1 MQFEKAYKGI
11 TNIFAAE
18 MISVCTAILVAVTAV
33 MTFFGVSND
42 AVLSAAGVLAIVM
55 GVLAFVAFIL
65 QLVGTSQA
73 GKDEPRFTKAL
84 ACILLGILASL
95 VGTILQSVK
104 LGAYTP
110 ICNAVGELCKIFV
123 TFFVITGII
132 SLAETVGDDKVRDH
146 GVRNLKL
153 ILGLYIAAFVLHL
166 LGAVLG
172 LVNNESAAQVLGLI
186 GMVASIATSLVSIVA
201 YLYYLD
207 LLNKGRKMLK

>member
-42 AVLSAAGVLAIVM
+42 AVLSAA

-172 LVNNESAAQVLGLI
+172 LVNNESAAQVLGII